1 MNFRNGLM
9 TIAMIF
15 TIILFCQCENK
26 QQIDLKVNES
36 EKKVDVLFDGQLFT
50 SYIYPDN
57 IMKPVLWPVVS
68 PAGNMLT
75 RSYPLEN
82 KAGDRTDHPHHV
94 GVWLNYGDVN
104 GLDFWNNSEA
114 IPPERK
120 ANYGHIE
127 HVSVEKAK
135 SGKNKAELITTAEW
149 LTPDNEKLLDE
160 ETRFV
165 FRQEDDNIRIID
177 RETTLEAVTD
187 EVKFTDNK
195 EGMIAIRVARELEL
209 PSDKPT
215 KLLDSHGNV
224 TEVEKMDN
232 SKVKGNY
239 RSAKGIEGGD
249 VWGTRAK
256 WMKLSSEINGEKVA
270 LVIIDHPSNV
280 GYPTYWHARGYG
292 LFAANPLG
300 QKIFSDGE
308 NELNFSLNDGETTTF
323 KYRLVVASVDLTDEE
338 INELANSFAK
348 F

>member
-308 NELNFSLNDGETTTF
+308 NELNFSLNEGETTTF

-338 INELANSFAK
+338 INELADEFAK